1 MNKKNMTFSHMID
14 VAEACIEV
22 ENQQSK
28 HAIMHA
34 AGLTEE
40 ELDTMWAQKRD
51 DFFWSH
57 NFGGMNC
64 RADVYKGWA
73 GGLAQNAHYYYRR
86 LLQVYP
92 EVEGKEPRTLMEC
105 AVHMLGSSII
115 EVADDGMSARGSW
128 YTPGVIFST
137 LNPDQKKEGIWI
149 WERYGNDFVKEDD
162 EWYILSQHVCNDYGG
177 AMDKDNWAQVAYE
190 RMTQPPMP
198 RPQPEPA
205 DDGSLPGAPWAPM
218 RLFYASY
225 SPVQTPQNACPWPS
239 PYKTFDRE
247 HTSYCV
253 PFAEGEYSIT
263 YPIPDHPVMP

>member
-40 ELDTMWAQKRD
+40 ELDTMWSKQRD
-51 DFFWSH
+51 DLFWAH
-57 NFGGMNC
+57 NFGAMPT

-73 GGLAQNAHYYYRR
+73 GGLAQNAHYFYRK
-86 LLQVYP
+86 LLAVYP
-92 EVEGKEPRTLMEC
+92 EVEGLEPRTLMEC

-115 EVADDGMSARGSW
+115 EVADDGQTARGSW

-137 LNPDQKKEGIWI
+137 LNPEAAKEGIWI
-149 WERYGNDFVKEDD
+149 WERYGNDFVKEDGQ
-162 EWYILSQHVCNDYGG
+162 WLILSQHVCNDYGG
-177 AMDKDNWAQVAYE
+177 ALDCDNWAHVAYE
-190 RMTQPPMP
+190 RMQQPPRP
-198 RPQPEPA
+198 RPAPEPA
-205 DDGSLPGAPWAPM
+205 DDGSLPGAPFAPLP
-218 RLFYASY
+218 LFFASY
-225 SPVQTPQNACPWPS
+225 SPVQAPQNSCPWPS
-239 PYKTFDRE
+239 PYQTYVRE

-263 YPIPDHPVMP
+263 YPIPEHPMH